1 MDAVSSSAGHSSD
14 SRSRRRLL
22 EQVSEFSAIIELQP
36 KLQAAAGQVEKAVQL
51 HLAVPVGLVH
61 NVQRPLRVC
70 LQKSSTAIFRLVK
83 GPSVSAEDAAVL
95 HYIGVGLSQSTPVI
109 STSPCTWSKGS
120 VVST

>member
-70 LQKSSTAIFRLVK
+70 LQKILHRHFPAGK

-95 HYIGVGLSQSTPVI
+95 HYIGVGAVPVYPSDLHI
-109 STSPCTWSKGS
+109 PLHLVEGRTSRI
-120 VVST
+120 